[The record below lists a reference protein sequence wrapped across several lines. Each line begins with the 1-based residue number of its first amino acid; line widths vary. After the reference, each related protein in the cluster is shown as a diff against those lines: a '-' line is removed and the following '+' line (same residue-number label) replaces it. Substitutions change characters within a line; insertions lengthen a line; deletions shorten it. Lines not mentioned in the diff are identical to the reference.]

1 MTGDLTSA
9 FNFAAKPR
17 FARPALPKAG
27 PAPACTS
34 RLPVTPASGPIPHQE
49 KGKRRR
55 PSGVVKLH

>member
-17 FARPALPKAG
+17 VSRPSLPNPGVAG
-27 PAPACTS
+27 SCPS
-34 RLPVTPASGPIPHQE
+34 RAPVTPTTGPIPHQE

-55 PSGVVKLH
+55 PSGIVKHH